1 MEILNSVK
9 ILAERLMTHPEE
21 FERGNKFDA
30 IKEAIQD
37 LAEGKN
43 SALWYLNA
51 EEKDML
57 VLALREVKRK
67 KFEDNVLL
75 QILDETEEKRIGPA
89 SVKSGFRK
97 AQIKAEGQ
105 AVGYGA

>member
-57 VLALREVKRK
+57 ILALREVKRK

-75 QILDETEEKRIGPA
+75 QILDETEEKHIGPA

-97 AQIKAEGQ
+97 AQIQAKGQ
-105 AVGYGA
+105 PVSYGA